1 MSQPVETAFRMGYKT
16 IGGDADSDIVTTSV
30 GLVRLGGANGYME
43 VPMWADTC
51 LGIYAHAAGTTVTD
65 NEEMSVWGYINSA
78 DGMSIKPFEFLYPPC
93 GCAGDTPSSVN
104 STKGEYYPMNAPVR
118 PGSRIIC
125 YAQSMAAYTGVIYP
139 QITFAFSNSRESGV
153 WAPTRL
159 DPRPGIQRY
168 RIVGAYTASIAAAS
182 GYAWE
187 AAYQVNLGSGG
198 GVITELGAM
207 AQQSTNTDATS
218 GCGTFQFTSV
228 DVPLFPQTIASNA
241 YGPVLGGATA
251 ANDGRDII
259 TRRVCHVEGESLVHF
274 LNGFLQGAAQ
284 TATTGDFITMIEF
297 IRGS

>member
-1 MSQPVETAFRMGYKT
+1 MSQPVETAFRAGYKT

-43 VPMWADTC
+43 TPMWADSI
-51 LGIYAHAAGTTVTD
+51 LGIYAHAAGTIVTD
-65 NEEMSVWGYINSA
+65 DEEMSVWGYINSA

-93 GCAGDTPSSVN
+93 GCAGGTPSAVN

-118 PGSRIIC
+118 PGSRIIN

-139 QITFAFSNSRESGV
+139 QITFLFSNSRESGV
-153 WAPTRL
+153 WAPTSM

-168 RIVGAYTASIAAAS
+168 RIVGEYTASVSYAD
-182 GYAWE
+182 GYAFE
-187 AAYQVNLGSGG
+187 AGYQVNLGAGG

-207 AQQSTNTDATS
+207 ATNSTNADSTS
-218 GCGTFQFTSV
+218 GIGTFQFTSN
-228 DVPLFPQTIASNA
+228 DVPLFPQTLASNA
-241 YGPVLGGATA
+241 YGPVLGATS

-259 TRRVCHVEGESLVHF
+259 TRRVCHVEGEALVHF
-274 LNGFLQGAAQ
+274 INGFLQGGAQ
-284 TATTGDFITMIEF
+284 TATAGDFITMIEF